1 MCMRSICA
9 ELDAWA
15 THMES
20 RIERKTPP
28 IVQSVNV
35 IARAMNACVPTALER
50 EGPGPRRH
58 WELYGHRAQAL
69 SSSKS
74 PRRALLRITFD
85 LTLARPDMSLRD
97 RPG

>member
-69 SSSKS
+69 SFSKS
-74 PRRALLRITFD
+74 PWRALLRITFNLICTRSGASPQD
-85 LTLARPDMSLRD
+85 
-97 RPG
+97 